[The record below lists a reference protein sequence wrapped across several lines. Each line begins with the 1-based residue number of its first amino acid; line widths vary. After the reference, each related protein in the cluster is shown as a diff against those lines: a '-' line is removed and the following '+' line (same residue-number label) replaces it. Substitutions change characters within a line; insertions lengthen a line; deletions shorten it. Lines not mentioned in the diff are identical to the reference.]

1 MNRALRR
8 RHRWM
13 VPVVGLAGAVLLVT
27 ALRERA
33 RMGPPPMSDLSLLTR
48 SAGPPAGALVLDQV
62 FSPDSLLDIAL
73 WSGTEGSSR
82 VFVGL
87 RARGPLPYPSGQVY
101 YRPPGVSAEEA
112 TLLGPVT
119 GKRWAWYP
127 LPDGPIEGGAV
138 IIYSPGFGTATD
150 SGSLPPPARAGGGHR

>member
-13 VPVVGLAGAVLLVT
+13 TAVVGLAGAALLAA

-33 RMGPPPMSDLSLLTR
+33 RMAPPPISDLSVLAPST
-48 SAGPPAGALVLDQV
+48 GPPTGALIHDQV
-62 FSPDSLLDIAL
+62 FSPNSLLDIAL
-73 WSGTEGSSR
+73 WSSTEDSSR

-101 YRPPGVSAEEA
+101 YRPPGASAEEG
-112 TLLGPVT
+112 TLLGPLT
-119 GKRWAWYP
+119 GKRWAWFA
-127 LPDGPIEGGAV
+127 LPDGPRTGEV

-150 SGSLPPPARAGGGHR
+150 SGPLPPPARAGGGDR